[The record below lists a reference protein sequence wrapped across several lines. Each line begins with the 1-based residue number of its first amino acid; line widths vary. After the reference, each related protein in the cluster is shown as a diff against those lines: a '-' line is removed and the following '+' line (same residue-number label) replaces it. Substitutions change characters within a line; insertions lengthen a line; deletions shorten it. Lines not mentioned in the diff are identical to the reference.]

1 MVPKV
6 GIEPTRGCPH
16 WILKVA
22 VSAFDPKRTFTFQE
36 KVLIKNPTP
45 FTTENPLPLPL
56 PGLNLK
62 EHID

>member
-22 VSAFDPKRTFTFQE
+22 VSAFDPKQTFAYQE
-36 KVLIKNPTP
+36 KVLIK
-45 FTTENPLPLPL
+45 PLPENLLHIAL
-56 PGLNLK
+56 PGINLK
-62 EHID
+62 E